1 MAEPG
6 NILNSYMSLCAAYS
20 ALLYEL
26 FFFNDISKKNSFNS
40 GEKTTLTCPSCSC
53 DLWSPWVPPAS
64 RLWRAGPPQGRPSW
78 SGFLNYKTKLIKF
91 QVSEL
96 FRNDV
101 ITTISNISSPALNP
115 PIALILNSLMTDP
128 ASLIEARTSHW
139 LLPGQIVSVPT
150 LSGCHQ
156 GICLVP

>member
-26 FFFNDISKKNSFNS
+26 FFFNDMSKKNSFNS

-156 GICLVP
+156 GICLVS